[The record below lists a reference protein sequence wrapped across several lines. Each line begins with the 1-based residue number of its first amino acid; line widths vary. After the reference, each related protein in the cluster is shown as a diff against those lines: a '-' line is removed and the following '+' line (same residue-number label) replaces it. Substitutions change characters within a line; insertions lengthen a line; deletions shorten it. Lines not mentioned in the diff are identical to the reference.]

1 MTEPIDLPG
10 FVQSLKEKKEK
21 EIAAA
26 EQAFIEEEREE
37 AARDLARAELAA
49 EEAEQ
54 FAEAEPELAELARQ
68 RAEEIEQ
75 KRQAALERLRQAEE
89 TEGIAGALG
98 EEFKAE
104 QAAWEQEEL
113 APQGYEAQIEREA
126 QFVGDDTSQWNPEAK
141 QRRKAKYICVGRNN
155 KVTNVPDP
163 VTYWDARQGGAKP
176 ELPKLHYLS
185 YVAGKGVRRNDLTRA
200 QKERC
205 LGLITPEAGPAN
217 RREVTMQGKRRKPS
231 AKYAAKAKAS
241 GIAQPPRVIGCLVA
255 DDELGATRGDAT
267 PFRTFQVQPDEADGK
282 LKPLPP
288 PGYTEEVCVE
298 EKFADWLLQGDH
310 NLAEPVPSQTVT
322 QTFRGG
328 QAGNWRPWHV
338 EISLFAF
345 LFQIAGVKMTLEQES
360 VAIRELISVQLGDN
374 AQGLVRLRQ
383 FFISPEIAE
392 DQLLSSQPYVVD
404 LRKGLEFW
412 ATNAGERERLS
423 ALANGAFARV
433 MDYAERNQ
441 VELTQQLEAKLAGVY
456 MEPAAAPA
464 AARKGRGPAPAGAQE
479 PGAMPLEL
487 PFEPAP
493 EVFPEPSEFL
503 SGIDL
508 SMFEGM
514 EFGEEALAFP
524 STPAAASLE
533 SPEAAEQQFE
543 ALESPEVPEASEA
556 PEAPEQQPEAP
567 EAAPESSQSSEEE
580 EQLEKRPLG
589 ERQFGDTFRDSSG
602 KKWEV
607 GKDSEGNLNYAV
619 INALTGEIIES
630 QKTDPY
636 PDIQSDIP

>member
-10 FVQSLKEKKEK
+10 FVQSLKEKEKEKEK

-26 EQAFIEEEREE
+26 EQAFIESEEEEERKQ
-37 AARDLARAELAA
+37 AARELA
-49 EEAEQ
+49 EEEFRAEQ
-54 FAEAEPELAELARQ
+54 FPELAELASQ
-68 RAEEIEQ
+68 RAEQIEQ

-163 VTYWDARQGGAKP
+163 TTYWDARQGGEKP
-176 ELPKLHYLS
+176 KLPKLYYLS

-217 RREVTMQGKRRKPS
+217 RRELTLQGKRRKPS
-231 AKYAAKAKAS
+231 AKYTAKAKAS

-267 PFRTFQVQPDEADGK
+267 PFRTFQVEPDENDGK
-282 LKPLPP
+282 LKPKPP

-298 EKFADWLLQGDH
+298 EKFADWLQADH

-328 QAGNWRPWHV
+328 QAGNWRPWHF

-345 LFQIAGVKMTLEQES
+345 LFQIAGVVKMSLEQES
-360 VAIRELISVQLGDN
+360 AAIRELISQQLGDN

-383 FFISPEIAE
+383 FFISPDITEE
-392 DQLLSSQPYVVD
+392 QLPSSQPYAVD
-404 LRKGLEFW
+404 LSKGLEFW
-412 ATNAGERERLS
+412 NANAAEADRLS
-423 ALANGAFARV
+423 ILANGRFGQV

-441 VELTQQLEAKLAGVY
+441 VELTQRLEAKLAGVY

-464 AARKGRGPAPAGAQE
+464 AARKGRGPAPAAAQE

-487 PFEPAP
+487 PFEPTP

-508 SMFEGM
+508 SMFEGV
-514 EFGEEALAFP
+514 EFGEEASAFP
-524 STPAAASLE
+524 STPAAASPE
-533 SPEAAEQQFE
+533 SPEAAEQQ
-543 ALESPEVPEASEA
+543 SEA

-567 EAAPESSQSSEEE
+567 EQPEQPEAAPGSSEEE

-589 ERQFGDTFRDSSG
+589 ERQFGDTFRDPSG

-619 INALTGEIIES
+619 INALTGQIIES
-630 QKTDPY
+630 RTTDPY